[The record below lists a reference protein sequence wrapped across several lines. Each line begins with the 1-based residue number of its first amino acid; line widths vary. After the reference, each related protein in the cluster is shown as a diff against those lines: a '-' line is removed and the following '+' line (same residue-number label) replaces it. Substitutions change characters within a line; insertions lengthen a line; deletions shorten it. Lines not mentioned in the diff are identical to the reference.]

1 MNCLDDFK
9 NALHWGNSF
18 RADLIKSKPLGYLVL
33 LAILVTLAVGI
44 LLFIVDPNIHSL
56 HDGVWSAWVTMTH
69 VGFGDVVPI
78 SFLGRLLAAALILF
92 GLVFFS
98 IFTALVS
105 VALIGKNIEEI
116 GGGVKKLGEDTS
128 TLSGGEDRILE
139 ELVRLHKRLDKIEQ
153 QMLKIN
159 PVRSATIATVD
170 ENSPA
175 QMT

>member
-1 MNCLDDFK
+1 MYYLDDFQ
-9 NALHWGNSF
+9 NAIHWGNNL
-18 RADLIKSKPLGYLVL
+18 RVDLTKSKPLGYLVI
-33 LAILVTLAVGI
+33 LAILVTIVIGL
-44 LLFIVDPNIHSL
+44 LLFVVDPNINSL

-98 IFTALVS
+98 IFTALIS

-116 GGGVKKLGEDTS
+116 GGSVKKLGEEANS
-128 TLSGGEDRILE
+128 LSGGEDRILA
-139 ELVRLHKRLDKIEQ
+139 ELERLHNRLDQIENR
-153 QMLKIN
+153 MLSISQTRST
-159 PVRSATIATVD
+159 PVASIEVLHK
-170 ENSPA
+170 S

>member
-9 NALHWGNSF
+9 NALQWGNSF
-18 RADLIKSKPLGYLVL
+18 RADLLKSKPLAYLVL
-33 LAILVTLAVGI
+33 LAILATLAVG
-44 LLFIVDPNIHSL
+44 LMLFIVDPNIHSV

-105 VALIGKNIEEI
+105 VALIGKNIEEL
-116 GGGVKKLGEDTS
+116 GGSVKKLGEDAS

-139 ELVRLHKRLDKIEQ
+139 ELARLHQRLDKLEKQLLTIS
-153 QMLKIN
+153 
-159 PVRSATIATVD
+159 SAGPATV
-170 ENSPA
+170 EAVAANPPT

>member
-9 NALHWGNSF
+9 NALQWGNSF
-18 RADLIKSKPLGYLVL
+18 RVDLIKSKPLGYLVL
-33 LAILVTLAVGI
+33 LAILVTVAVGL

-98 IFTALVS
+98 MFTALVS

-116 GGGVKKLGEDTS
+116 GGSVKKLGEDAS

-139 ELVRLHKRLDKIEQ
+139 ELVRLHKRLDQIESRISSISQ
-153 QMLKIN
+153 DR
-159 PVRSATIATVD
+159 PATVESVD
-170 ENSPA
+170 ANPHP